1 MLSTQ
6 CSVKEDQARECKKA
20 KKKKI
25 GKSTRGRALNYRQPR
40 FSSPLPFPSGIF
52 ALLPTPPPSLSPF
65 TLANVTAFQTKTQK
79 RIRYRQILLEME
91 CRFL

>member
-1 MLSTQ
+1 MLFTQ
-6 CSVKEDQARECKKA
+6 CSVKEEQGRECKKA

-25 GKSTRGRALNYRQPR
+25 EKTIRGGDLNYRQPR

-52 ALLPTPPPSLSPF
+52 ALLPTPPLSLSSF
-65 TLANVTAFQTKTQK
+65 TLAKVTAFQTKTQK

>member
-1 MLSTQ
+1 MSL
-6 CSVKEDQARECKKA
+6 R
-20 KKKKI
+20 KI
-25 GKSTRGRALNYRQPR
+25 GKPTRGGDLNYRQPR

-52 ALLPTPPPSLSPF
+52 ELLPTSPPPPPSLSPF
-65 TLANVTAFQTKTQK
+65 TLAKVTAFQTKTQK